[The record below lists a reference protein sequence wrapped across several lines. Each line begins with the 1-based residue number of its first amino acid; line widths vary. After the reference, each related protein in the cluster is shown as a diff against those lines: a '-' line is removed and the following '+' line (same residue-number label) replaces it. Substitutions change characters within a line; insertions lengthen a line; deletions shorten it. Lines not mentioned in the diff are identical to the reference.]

1 MKKSA
6 FTIAEVLITLGIVG
20 VIAVLTIPNLYLGT
34 NSKANSALLKSTYSQ
49 VGDAVKKAMIDQG
62 VTNILDLDFGGDTNT
77 QKLANFLRR
86 YLDIAK
92 DCGETTTNCF
102 ADAYYNISGTQITN
116 PFRNGAAASSDIVE
130 SVLLSNGVAIG
141 LYADF
146 VNEDNC
152 GIYLLIDVNA
162 KKKPNVYGQ
171 DTFGV
176 WIDQFGS
183 IGESG
188 MYSST
193 IEALPDLCRTL
204 STSAGAQDCFN
215 LLRAR
220 DWDLDNYLN

>member
-1 MKKSA
+1 MRKTA
-6 FTIAEVLITLGIVG
+6 FTLAEVLIALAIVG
-20 VIAVLTIPNLYLGT
+20 IIAVLTVPNLYSGA

-62 VTNILDLDFGGDTNT
+62 VTNILNLEFEGDTNT
-77 QKLANFLRR
+77 QKLASFLSK
-86 YLDIAK
+86 YLVITK
-92 DCGETTTNCF
+92 DCGETATNCF
-102 ADAYYNISGTQITN
+102 ADTYYNIAGTQITN
-116 PFRNGAAASSDIVE
+116 PFRNGAAGYSDIVE

-146 VNEDNC
+146 INEENT
-152 GIYLLIDVNA
+152 GMYLLIDINA

-183 IGESG
+183 IGESNL
-188 MYSST
+188 YSST
-193 IEALPDLCRTL
+193 IEALPDLCKTL
-204 STSAGAQDCFN
+204 PTSAGAQDCFN